1 MSVSAAD
8 PLAVLDSLPVS
19 VCQLDRQCRILHAN
33 RWACDQLGLARGDVV
48 GKVCPD
54 LGMPADT
61 WVAWKAALAE
71 SFATGRGGQFEDLRR
86 TDVEHL
92 VEYRFAPDPPS
103 GTVWVVALTI
113 HEVADL
119 RRNLREQEQMFR
131 AFLDRVPAHAW
142 LRDAA
147 SRYVFVN
154 QSYLSH
160 YRLTP
165 DDRIGKTPVDVW
177 PADVAAQ
184 FLANDQAV
192 LDAGRDVQVVETVP
206 DPDGGLR
213 HWLNVKFPF
222 VGEAGERYTGGIG
235 VDVTA
240 QRGEEERAAR
250 TAKLES
256 LGLLAAG
263 AAHDFNNLLTVVLG
277 QATLAL
283 RQLPADSPAADRLRQ
298 IQTAGERAA
307 ELCEQMLSFA
317 GRRKSTPVDVDLAT
331 IAHDTARLARGL
343 LPESTALHFDMPPG
357 PVLVHADPTH
367 LRQVVLNL
375 ITNAADAMSG
385 RTGEVRVSVTAA
397 DGKADLTVTD
407 QGCGMSA
414 EVSSRVFEPF
424 FTTKTHGHGLGLA
437 AVQGLIHAMGGEIAV
452 HSVPGAG
459 STFRVRLSAVSGAES
474 RPLS

>member
-1 MSVSAAD
+1 MSAAPHD
-8 PLAVLDSLPVS
+8 PLAVLDALPAS
-19 VCQLDRQCRILHAN
+19 VFQLDRDCRVLQAN
-33 RWACDQLGLARGDVV
+33 RWGCEQIGLPPAEVV
-48 GKVCPD
+48 GRVCPD

-61 WVAWKAALAE
+61 WAGWKAAVAE
-71 SFATGRGGQFEDLRR
+71 AFATGRVGSYQYLRR
-86 TDVEHL
+86 TDAERL

-103 GTVWVVALTI
+103 GTVWVVAVTI
-113 HEVADL
+113 DEVADL
-119 RRNLREQEQMFR
+119 RRKLREQEHLFR
-131 AFLDRVPAHAW
+131 AFMDRAPALAW
-142 LRDAA
+142 LRDAT

-154 QSYLSH
+154 QTYLTH
-160 YRLTP
+160 YGLTA
-165 DDRIGKTPVDVW
+165 DDRIGKTPADVW
-177 PADVAAQ
+177 PPEVAAQ

-206 DPDGGLR
+206 EPDGGHRL
-213 HWLNVKFPF
+213 WLNVKFPF
-222 VGEAGERYTGGIG
+222 VGETGERYIGGIG
-235 VDVTA
+235 VDVTDRRA
-240 QRGEEERAAR
+240 ADERAAR

-283 RQLPADSPAADRLRQ
+283 RQLPADSPAAERLRQ
-298 IQTAGERAA
+298 IQDAGERAA

-331 IAHDTARLARGL
+331 IAHDTARLTRGI
-343 LPESTALHFDMPPG
+343 LPESTALLFDMPPT

-385 RTGEVRVSVTAA
+385 RTGEVRVSVTTA
-397 DGKADLTVTD
+397 DGKADLTVSD

-452 HSVPGAG
+452 HTVEGVG
-459 STFRVRLSAVSGAES
+459 STFRVRLPAV
-474 RPLS
+474 